1 MTSGMRMKRIEV
13 AFRDR
18 RIAQS
23 EFYRHVVKPAGP
35 ETAIEM
41 PQARNDDADHRRLD
55 VGPGLIE
62 HEEIEAGA
70 LGDVDAGQR
79 LLAGIEAA
87 EFHVEG
93 RLDRRFAVRDQVG
106 VLLEAKWAGAVIAGL

>member
-18 RIAQS
+18 RMAQS

-41 PQARNDDADHRRLD
+41 PQARNDHADHRRLD
-55 VGPGLIE
+55 VGPRLVE
-62 HEEIEAGA
+62 HKEIEARP
-70 LGDVDAGQR
+70 LGDIDAGQR
-79 LLAGIEAA
+79 LRAGVETAEVPAEIRPHRRLA
-87 EFHVEG
+87 VW
-93 RLDRRFAVRDQVG
+93 DQVRM
-106 VLLEAKWAGAVIAGL
+106 VLQA